1 MVESEKKTPAVAD
14 YELLKTPEETLDQPP
29 PRRIGVWVVSLV
41 VLVAA
46 AIAVYV
52 AFGRRQPPA
61 SAPAPVAQES
71 SAPPPAAQS
80 LGAEAEPI
88 AVPPLDQTDPLVREM
103 VTQISANPR
112 VAAWLATNGLI
123 RNFAVVVENVA
134 GGMSPAVHLRTLRPS
149 TSFQVTRSGNRLVID
164 PRSYQRYDSLAAAA
178 ASIDPAGAARLYA
191 TLKPRI
197 EEAYR
202 DVSNPSARFDRTLE
216 RAIVLLLKT
225 PAVPDPI
232 PVRLQG
238 GTGYAFADPN
248 LEALAPSQKQLLRT
262 GAVNVRSIQASLRAI
277 ALAMGIP
284 ADRLPPP
291 AR

>member
-1 MVESEKKTPAVAD
+1 VK
-14 YELLKTPEETLDQPP
+14 
-29 PRRIGVWVVSLV
+29 
-41 VLVAA
+41 
-46 AIAVYV
+46 
-52 AFGRRQPPA
+52 
-61 SAPAPVAQES
+61 
-71 SAPPPAAQS
+71 
-80 LGAEAEPI
+80 
-88 AVPPLDQTDPLVREM
+88 
-103 VTQISANPR
+103 QISANPR
-112 VAAWLATNGLI
+112 VAAWLATDGLI
-123 RNFAVVVENVA
+123 RNFAVVVENIA
-134 GGMSPAVHLRTLRPS
+134 GGASPAVHLRSLRPAS
-149 TSFQVTRSGNRLVID
+149 SFQVTKDGDRLVID
-164 PRSYQRYDSLAAAA
+164 PRGYQRYDGLAAAA
-178 ASIDPAGAARLYA
+178 ASLDPASAARLYA

-238 GTGYAFADPN
+238 GTGFAFADPN

-262 GAVNVRSIQASLRAI
+262 GAANVRRIQASLRAI

-291 AR
+291 AG